1 MTNPPEE
8 VTVPRTVVLEVTKA
22 VVLSL
27 IKGNS
32 PHGDRVQSA
41 LSSIAAVT
49 AEQSKRAVL
58 WLLPAE
64 PAWIVA
70 HAIELDEDDP
80 AAESLT
86 TMREAIAEA
95 APFTCRSLKKQRE
108 LDEV

>member
-8 VTVPRTVVLEVTKA
+8 VTVPRSVVLEVTRA
-22 VVLSL
+22 LYLSAPR
-27 IKGNS
+27 S
-32 PHGDRVQSA
+32 RRPHGDRVQSA

-49 AEQSKRAVL
+49 AEQSPRARM

-70 HAIELDEDDP
+70 HAIELPADDP
-80 AAESLT
+80 AAASLT

-95 APFTCRSLKKQRE
+95 APFTCRSLEKQRE